1 MENKNRN
8 TQENSKENSEK
19 LHKKIKETWPQMS
32 DDNIKLYNGKRD
44 QFFDKLKEKH
54 HVSREDAQ
62 KKMEQMEK
70 DCGCSGAAK
79 AA

>member
-1 MENKNRN
+1 MEQNK
-8 TQENSKENSEK
+8 EK
-19 LHKKIKETWPQMS
+19 LHKKIKEKWPKMS

-54 HVSREDAQ
+54 QVSREDGQ

-70 DCGCSGAAK
+70 DCGCGTSK